1 MGETRND
8 PRHVVILV
16 GSETAICIADSMSRP
31 TIALASDHR
40 GFALKSVLRAELESA
55 GYGVLDLGTNSNA
68 AVDYPDY
75 GYAAAQAVADGRAE
89 RAVAICGTG
98 IGIGIAANRHP
109 AVRAA
114 VCHDLEAARLAR
126 SHNDANVL
134 ALGANV
140 VDPDAAKDILT
151 VFLETEFEGGRHVA
165 RVAKLG
171 EPDLESQPAPLRA
184 AAGTSK

>member
-1 MGETRND
+1 
-8 PRHVVILV
+8 
-16 GSETAICIADSMSRP
+16 MSRP

-40 GFALKSVLRAELESA
+40 GYALKGVLRAELESA
-55 GYGVLDLGTNSNA
+55 GYGVLDLGTDSED

-89 RAVAICGTG
+89 RAVVICGTG

-114 VCHDLEAARLAR
+114 VCQVAEAARLAR
-126 SHNDANVL
+126 HDNDANVL
-134 ALGANV
+134 AIGARYF
-140 VDPDAAKDILT
+140 DADAAKDVLRI
-151 VFLETEFEGGRHVA
+151 FLETEFEGGRHVA

-171 EPDLESQPAPLRA
+171 EPELQSQPAPLRA
-184 AAGTSK
+184 ATGTSK